1 MEPFKNSFSQ
11 ALVSCLA
18 DHLHLQVS
26 GFDRAGFEAPILAN
40 LQELELKQ
48 RAQLIA
54 DQVHLHL
61 PEQPAERAR
70 ILLAI
75 LHPDELDH
83 ANQPSDEHGVC
94 GWAIFALQMVV
105 GQHGL
110 GDFDRSMEVLRQMSK
125 RFSSEFGIRYFL
137 LADQARALAI
147 MQSWLGDAN
156 RHVRRLVS
164 EGSRPRLPWAM
175 QLPKLVADPEPIMGL
190 LHNLRDDEHEYVRRS
205 VANNL
210 NDIAKD
216 HPDLIGDL
224 AVEWMENAKP
234 VRQKLLRHA
243 CRTLIKQGH
252 ETALQAFGVFPAKI
266 EQPKINIAS
275 KTVQFGEKLQFSV
288 EILSNSDQPQEL
300 IIDYILHF
308 KKANGKL
315 APKVFKW
322 SKFTL
327 AAGQSRVLQKK
338 HSIRPITTR
347 KYYGGIQ
354 GLSLRINGKD
364 FGYLEF
370 ELTM

>member
-1 MEPFKNSFSQ
+1 MFSP
-11 ALVSCLA
+11 ALVSHLA

-26 GFDRAGFEAPILAN
+26 GFDRAGFEAPILAD

-54 DQVHLHL
+54 DQVHFHL

-70 ILLAI
+70 VLLAI

-110 GDFDRSMEVLRQMSK
+110 EDFDRSMEVLRQMSK

-137 LADQARALAI
+137 LADQARALKI
-147 MQSWLGDAN
+147 MQNWLSDDN
-156 RHVRRLVS
+156 YHVRRLIS

-175 QLPKLVADPEPIMGL
+175 QLPGFIADPSPILPL
-190 LHNLRDDEHEYVRRS
+190 LIALRDDEHEYVRRS
-205 VANNL
+205 VANSL

-216 HPDLIGDL
+216 HPNVVGDL
-224 AVEWMENAKP
+224 AVKWMKNAKP
-234 VRQKLLRHA
+234 LRQKLVRHA

-252 ETALQAFGVFPAKI
+252 ETALQAFGVFAPNIELLSLKVNTKI
-266 EQPKINIAS
+266 IKM
-275 KTVQFGEKLQFSV
+275 GEKLQFDV
-288 EILSNSDQPQEL
+288 ELLSNSEQSQNL

-327 AAGQSRVLQKK
+327 AGGKGRKLSKA
-338 HSIRPITTR
+338 HPIRKISTR
-347 KYYGGIQ
+347 KYYGGVQ
-354 GLSLRINGKD
+354 GLSLRINGQD
-364 FGYLEF
+364 FSYQEF
-370 ELTM
+370 ELTV

>member
-1 MEPFKNSFSQ
+1 MEPFKNSFSP

-26 GFDRAGFEAPILAN
+26 GFDRAEFEAPILAN

-137 LADQARALAI
+137 LADQVRALAI
-147 MQSWLGDAN
+147 MQSWLGDPN

-175 QLPKLVADPEPIMGL
+175 QLAKLVADPEPIMGL
-190 LHNLRDDEHEYVRRS
+190 LHDLRDDKEEYVRRS

-216 HPDLIGDL
+216 HPDLVGDL
-224 AVEWMENAKP
+224 AVKWMNNAKP
-234 VRQKLLRHA
+234 LRQKLVRHA

-252 ETALQAFGVFPAKI
+252 VTALEAFGIFAPNIELLNFKI
-266 EQPKINIAS
+266 DTKIINL
-275 KTVQFGEKLQFSV
+275 GEKMQFDV
-288 EILSNSDQPQEL
+288 ELLSNSTVTQDL

-327 AAGQSRVLQKK
+327 AGGQGRKLSKA
-338 HSIRPITTR
+338 HPIRKITTR
-347 KYYGGIQ
+347 KYYGGVQ
-354 GLSLRINGKD
+354 GLSLRINGQD
-364 FGYLEF
+364 FGYQEF
-370 ELTM
+370 ELKV